1 MASTV
6 IIMFSVTMNR
16 TGNSLM
22 KMLLLLQLRLI
33 LQPEENPNGIEECW
47 SRTSGCR

>member
-33 LQPEENPNGIEECW
+33 LQPEENPKW
-47 SRTSGCR
+47 Y